1 MMFEIYK
8 DGGGSMHCQIENK
21 GREAYLQFSNLGALD
36 FLNHCVTT
44 KKGGFSE
51 GPFEGLNMGLFTE
64 DSRESVLMNYK
75 KVADDFGYDLK
86 NAVFTNQ
93 VHGDC
98 IAVIDESFHGESFW
112 LGSRAV
118 ETDGMVTDIP
128 RKPLIA
134 FFADC
139 AGIFIADPVHKAI
152 GIAHAGWKGTAKE
165 IGRKTIEAMERS
177 FGTKA
182 QDCIAAVG
190 PSIGP
195 CCFEV
200 KEDVAE
206 IFIKLY
212 GESVVSMSEN
222 PGRRKV
228 DLWGSNRL
236 GLIRAG
242 LREENIE
249 VSGLCTHCRD
259 DLFYSHRGDKGITGR
274 TAGIMEII

>member
-1 MMFEIYK
+1 
-8 DGGGSMHCQIENK
+8 MHCQIENK
-21 GREAYLQFSNLGALD
+21 GREAYLQFSNLGAID

-44 KKGGFSE
+44 RKGGFSKK
-51 GPFEGLNMGLFTE
+51 PFDGLNMGLFTE
-64 DSRESVLMNYK
+64 DSRESILMNYK
-75 KVADDFGYDLK
+75 KVADDFGYDLE

-93 VHGDC
+93 VHGDK
-98 IAVIDESFHGESFW
+98 IAVIDESFRGEDFW
-112 LGSRAV
+112 MGKRTIEA
-118 ETDGMVTDIP
+118 DGLITNIQ

-152 GIAHAGWKGTAKE
+152 GISHAGWKGTAKE
-165 IGRKTIEAMERS
+165 IGRKTIEAMARS

-182 QDCIAAVG
+182 PDCIAAVG

-200 KEDVAE
+200 EKDVAE
-206 IFIKLY
+206 VFLKLY
-212 GESVVSMSEN
+212 GESVVLMSEN

-228 DLWGSNRL
+228 DLWEANRL

-242 LREENIE
+242 VRDENIE
-249 VSGLCTHCRD
+249 ISGLCTYCRN
-259 DLFYSHRGDKGITGR
+259 DLFYSHRGDNGRTGR